1 MFTKSI
7 FEAFS
12 QRMVLEMQK
21 ELKLQVL
28 KQKKS
33 QAPASNIPSA
43 HDDCSGRSKK
53 SLRALATKLMRLCTI
68 SHGQIILT
76 FYNGHTILQYFIKVS
91 IQWCNNCFIRIG
103 AIFRLFNFINCF
115 FHFFRRK
122 VFTIKDI

>member
-7 FEAFS
+7 FEAFFYS
-12 QRMVLEMQK
+12 NCSKNVKRTEAVSTAT
-21 ELKLQVL
+21 
-28 KQKKS
+28 KKFRT
-33 QAPASNIPSA
+33 PASNIPSA

-53 SLRALATKLMRLCTI
+53 SLRALATKLMKRHTI
-68 SHGQIILT
+68 SHEQIILT
-76 FYNGHTILQYFIKVS
+76 FYNGHTILQYFIKIS
-91 IQWCNNCFIRIG
+91 SQWCYNCFVRIG

>member
-7 FEAFS
+7 FEAFFIADGS
-12 QRMVLEMQK
+12 GNAKRTEAASA
-21 ELKLQVL
+21 EA
-28 KQKKS
+28 KKS

-53 SLRALATKLMRLCTI
+53 SLRALATKLMKLCTI
-68 SHGQIILT
+68 SHEQIILT
-76 FYNGHTILQYFIKVS
+76 FYNGHTILQYFIKIS
-91 IQWCNNCFIRIG
+91 IQWCYNCFIRIG